1 MSTRRPSTYDAQPES
16 NTDPKQTRIPIAMAA
31 VGEFQVGVLIVFV
44 YVVVVIVVDDVYF
57 VGI

>member
-1 MSTRRPSTYDAQPES
+1 
-16 NTDPKQTRIPIAMAA
+16 MAA